1 MLGDGLEQR
10 LICSTLGICKVE
22 CCSHTQLENALG
34 LHQCLFLPQ
43 CNTSFRNLIKS
54 VKLQG
59 ITKSLTVLSRPIS
72 ISIQKRSLILKL
84 IVNEEVQRCVNSS
97 LLSEPLEY
105 PEYPM
110 ERPSTSVT
118 WGNYRTLPGDKQ
130 NEANETD
137 GIFSTSFILVV
148 TYVYVVKSTIQHYFN
163 SSSCPTNTEI
173 CVTTDSLTLDKAKR
187 QFFFLQDLRRMGCE
201 PRTFNLLL
209 QFLGCDTVTKI
220 SCWLSLTG
228 IYYF

>member
-1 MLGDGLEQR
+1 
-10 LICSTLGICKVE
+10 
-22 CCSHTQLENALG
+22 
-34 LHQCLFLPQ
+34 
-43 CNTSFRNLIKS
+43 
-54 VKLQG
+54 
-59 ITKSLTVLSRPIS
+59 
-72 ISIQKRSLILKL
+72 
-84 IVNEEVQRCVNSS
+84 
-97 LLSEPLEY
+97 
-105 PEYPM
+105 M

-209 QFLGCDTVTKI
+209 QFLGRDTVTKI
-220 SCWLSLTG
+220 SCWLFIDRNLLLLSLDHAFTKATL
-228 IYYF
+228 FPLQEHQNKAVKEDLLHLDKQVTKNSAL